1 MYVDTKGNVGIGT
14 PTPQFPLHVI
24 GNVKI
29 TNLKGAIHVESLNG
43 SYTNNV
49 GLGNI
54 FNAITTG
61 FQNTSI
67 GSSVGQN
74 ITSGFQNTSIGSSVG
89 QNITS
94 GSNNTAVGYNTL
106 SNSVGQINNT
116 AIGALAFTTP
126 SISQSTAIGYNAQPT
141 TSNQVVLGTA
151 TEHVYIPGTAES
163 TDTIS
168 GAFRVNGGAGI
179 RGNLFVGGNV
189 VGLTLSALSDYRIK
203 ANVITLGNFY
213 SVDELKPVQYMNRL
227 SGKTDMG
234 FIAHEV
240 QDVFPNLVEGIKD
253 GVNYQSLNYNGLIA
267 VLVKELKDVKSRL
280 SIAENQIQVLLSKI
294 E

>member
-24 GNVKI
+24 GNVNI

-49 GLGNI
+49 GVGNI
-54 FNAITTG
+54 FNSITTG

-67 GSSVGQN
+67 GSY
-74 ITSGFQNTSIGSSVG
+74 VG

-106 SNSVGQINNT
+106 STSVGQINNT

-141 TSNQVVLGTA
+141 ASNQVVLGTSD
-151 TEHVYIPGTAES
+151 EHVYIPGTAES

-203 ANVITLGNFY
+203 AKVITIGNFY

>member
-29 TNLKGAIHVESLNG
+29 ANSNG
-43 SYTNNV
+43 SIILEGNALANMGIGNVTLNNV
-49 GLGNI
+49 TSGYQNTAIGHNTLTS
-54 FNAITTG
+54 ITTG
-61 FQNTSI
+61 FQNTA
-67 GSSVGQN
+67 VGYQALQ
-74 ITSGFQNTSIGSSVG
+74 INTQGASY
-89 QNITS
+89 
-94 GSNNTAVGYNTL
+94 NTAVGYNAL
-106 SNSVGQINNT
+106 ANNSTNSFNT
-116 AIGALAFTTP
+116 AIGYGAFTT
-126 SISQSTAIGYNAQPT
+126 SSFNTSTAIGYNSQPIA
-141 TSNQVVLGTA
+141 SNQVVLGTA

-163 TDTIS
+163 TSITS

-179 RGNLFVGGNV
+179 RGNLYVGGNV

-213 SVDELKPVQYMNRL
+213 SVDELKPVQYMNKL
-227 SGKTDMG
+227 SGKKDLG